1 MVSKI
6 LKYKLWV
13 VVFTTTLFCSC
24 DLSTNQSL
32 NTEYQKKEPVGTG
45 FNIRMVYTDSTRVKT
60 ILETPVYL
68 DYSNLSMQYSEFP
81 EGLKVTFFDELMNEN
96 IVLADF
102 GTLYNATSIIDLVGN
117 VSLTSSDGSVLN
129 TEQLYWDANND
140 WIFTEREFS
149 FVGSQYNVLA
159 NRLDTNKE
167 FTKFQTGK
175 LTGTVAVQQEE
186 QTTESN

>member
-32 NTEYQKKEPVGTG
+32 NTKYQKKEPVGTG
-45 FNIRMVYTDSTRVKT
+45 FNIRMVYTDSTRVKA

-175 LTGTVAVQQEE
+175 LTGTVAVQEEE

>member
-13 VVFTTTLFCSC
+13 VVFTTTLFFSC

-45 FNIRMVYTDSTRVKT
+45 FNIRMVYTDSTRVKA

>member
-1 MVSKI
+1 MVPKI

-24 DLSTNQSL
+24 DLSTNQPV

-45 FNIRMVYTDSTRVKT
+45 FNIRMVYTDSTRIKA

-117 VSLTSSDGSVLN
+117 VSLTLSDGSVLN

-140 WIFTEREFS
+140 WIFTEKEFR
-149 FVGSQYNVLA
+149 FVGPEYNVLA
-159 NRLDTNKE
+159 SRLDTNKE

>member
-1 MVSKI
+1 MFFQT
-6 LKYKLWV
+6 LKYKAWI
-13 VVFTTTLFCSC
+13 VVFMTTLFFSFY
-24 DLSTNQSL
+24 LSTNQPI
-32 NTEYQKKEPVGTG
+32 NTAYQKKEPVGTG
-45 FNIRMVYTDSTRVKT
+45 FNIRMVYTDSTRVKA

-68 DYSNLSMQYSEFP
+68 DYSNLSMKYSEFP
-81 EGLKVTFFDELMNEN
+81 EGLKVTFFDESMNEN
-96 IVLADF
+96 FVLADF

-140 WIFTEREFS
+140 WIFTEREFR
-149 FVGSQYNVLA
+149 FVGPEYNVLA

-175 LTGTVAVQQEE
+175 LTGTVAVKQEE

>member
-1 MVSKI
+1 
-6 LKYKLWV
+6 
-13 VVFTTTLFCSC
+13 
-24 DLSTNQSL
+24 
-32 NTEYQKKEPVGTG
+32 
-45 FNIRMVYTDSTRVKT
+45 
-60 ILETPVYL
+60 
-68 DYSNLSMQYSEFP
+68 MQYSEFP

-159 NRLDTNKE
+159 NRLIP
-167 FTKFQTGK
+167 TKNSLNFRQVNLQVQLLFRKKSK
-175 LTGTVAVQQEE
+175 LQ
-186 QTTESN
+186 SLINLNIK

>member
-1 MVSKI
+1 MVLKI
-6 LKYKLWV
+6 FKYKLWV
-13 VVFTTTLFCSC
+13 VVFTTTLFYSC
-24 DLSTNQSL
+24 DLSINKTENQAYHK
-32 NTEYQKKEPVGTG
+32 EEPVGTG
-45 FNIRMVYTDSTRVKT
+45 YNIRMLYTDSTRIKA

-68 DYSNLSMQYSEFP
+68 DYSNLSLQHSEFP

-140 WIFTEREFS
+140 WIFTEKEFR
-149 FVGSQYNVLA
+149 FAGPEYNVLA
-159 NRLDTNKE
+159 SRLDTNKE